1 MLYVVHVL
9 YKCSANLTIMFFS
22 CERIKE
28 NVFLLSYVERCTAW
42 SASLIGEDI
51 FLGEVSD

>member
-9 YKCSANLTIMFFS
+9 CKCSANLTIMFFS

>member
-1 MLYVVHVL
+1 MLC
-9 YKCSANLTIMFFS
+9 KSSATVTITFFS
-22 CERIKE
+22 CERIKKE
-28 NVFLLSYVERCTAW
+28 NAFLLSYVERCTAW

>member
-1 MLYVVHVL
+1 MYVL
-9 YKCSANLTIMFFS
+9 CKCSANFTITFFS
-22 CERIKE
+22 CERIKK

>member
-1 MLYVVHVL
+1 MEEL
-9 YKCSANLTIMFFS
+9 KT
-22 CERIKE
+22 
-28 NVFLLSYVERCTAW
+28 VFLLSYVERCTAW